1 VAHSDTG
8 ICYECDAECVG
19 AVFCGFGGQDSPDVR
34 LPKVLNVAIQAN
46 PEFWGFDGVLFSGDI
61 TYSSSKFDY
70 WNNFEENWLKDK
82 NCALGNVLI
91 RDLDN
96 EERPDVQYRSVYD
109 PDTGTTTYDGNTEID
124 ELGGPSVYLI
134 DRDATK
140 FTDGSSC
147 DESDPDDV
155 FRFHPEN
162 FGFGNKILFEEDIY
176 KNISAAWRGADT
188 GIPNFTF
195 NESGLPDGA
204 VVGQYAG
211 NVTGVYRDTATDPF
225 IHLQVQYTGGQ
236 ASAIRNGQIL
246 YLNSTCAN
254 QAYESQYLPD
264 GAYYLTKVTDNGSYT
279 DCALVGS
286 VGTED
291 FSESLTSSTWTIA
304 GSLDEQTCRS
314 RRAHGVDYE
323 NKCADLDYNYHADLG
338 VVINDSRNRIH
349 SNRKTR
355 DKFGVSNIRSA
366 DDKPRRDYTYVSVQE
381 SGYGLLVKEEET
393 DNVAL
398 VCETGIWNPT
408 WDFIYTSG
416 DDYYS
421 AFKPEDLFSV
431 SGYHSDAPSTLVNI
445 GSGLILTCGCT
456 SGEPLGLCD
465 ISTGCLPLGWSKYA
479 VSSGMYPI
487 YGRELPFY
495 GPFYEVYD
503 KDNAVRNWQQDNTI
517 KARNQTCYTPLATL
531 EVYPDCITQENN
543 YQYCNGGTTNLLN
556 HVSRLAFV
564 YRCFD
569 YQEPCSYDESG
580 RPYDGAPTGID
591 DLRRGLAGQEV
602 YMYINWG
609 DAWAGEIKRNP
620 CGCGPGVPPGNQPP
634 IMLPIKSPVTFPCFP
649 KFDLNPS
656 DYGAQDQIWKK
667 AAAAYL
673 GIEDGT
679 FDCDCPIDATGD
691 YVFLG
696 QPYTT
701 YGFIRN
707 VCGKETNSSK
717 EVIQALNDVN
727 AGTYRDTTPLDDTV
741 EPMYW
746 EFPIVYGDLN
756 GTPVP
761 WNSGLSGG
769 FVNDGG
775 TLATWGIVDGNNR
788 VVAPY
793 YPVTSGVNYNY
804 CNPATVDSTYADFDK
819 KAAFRGEWPT
829 SDVPFLITI
838 DHDNSCVGCGMTNMD
853 TTHPLSV
860 SFHSLDG
867 SYYHNNNYKYGHNN
881 CPYNYGYREERN
893 YICPSGGWASGSS
906 CAIEA
911 DFLPYTGE
919 TCETVNAFAYP
930 FVPNML
936 EGTQIPKYWSTQSS
950 SNSEN
955 AFVPVPDLVIPA
967 AYGLQT
973 TDPAIIGIG
982 EECPVFASVT
992 MDCGAGYAYSIYECI
1007 YGDYLYGQDD
1017 FYNPLSTFYNC
1028 GDCSHSYPGVNHRT
1042 VPQIDYFAVNSRYIA
1057 NFANMTTRQIYQAES
1072 MGWLCNGI
1080 GAGWAQD
1087 ELTECGLTD
1096 SISTDMP
1103 GCSGSEI
1110 IFYGCLFPGIPDS
1123 GLPGCEPCGGNPCGF
1138 IATPNS
1144 QMPGDCI
1151 LPDYLGSGFC
1161 NTVGPGNYNDSGCVI
1176 TDDCGNITDIR
1187 RGDDVTVPIETTPN
1201 WKVAC
1206 TCHCYDRFDEIA
1218 SYVHNGTDWVL
1229 NWHNCPSG
1237 NPRIIKAF
1245 SGFGI
1250 PGIGDIGPLPR
1261 SEPIACRIT
1270 SSSLTNY
1277 CEWKDNY
1284 DPNRFTYVDYKI
1296 NPPGKHSD
1304 VRNDSP
1310 CGELWP
1316 NYCDEQWGVC
1326 NGDSN
1331 VYNSTCLTPIY
1342 GDDSVRVRRKRAY
1355 PEIMTVHKIDCLG
1368 EGSGYNLHVS
1378 REYHKH
1384 SRIWTYPIDG
1394 YTCDIYN
1401 GAVEGGGYNWRRSYI
1416 GPGEG
1421 PCPSFYFHP
1430 CSGADLA
1437 EFAQVWPA
1445 VDTGDPNYNLEGPFP
1460 SYYLLPH
1467 STPSDQVTPAY
1478 PTINNSA
1485 ISTSQS
1491 LCSYHPHSGSSPNHS
1506 VTRDFRYTIK
1516 PYNAKWEEYI
1526 QVFVSGD
1533 SGAVPQQ
1540 LPLYTG
1546 VIDPP
1551 DTGVYGDYCDV
1562 ISNTG
1567 ELVNIW
1573 IPRGKVF
1580 LDSDIENGLQ
1590 DAESGVYTAEFGEF
1604 SCSGIGW
1611 AIAGPALKQ
1620 YDYGNRIRYFAA
1632 DALATSQ
1639 CDTNQRYPDL
1649 SGVTLWNYYNLFYGS
1664 GDPDS
1669 KFYNYAELII
1679 PDEEGDCNDPGRQPP
1694 PWNFYPTQGG
1704 PPGNTD
1710 DPHFGPI
1717 YNDATD
1723 IPLNRRHSCIQD
1735 STQCGGELWNN
1746 KMFFPRK
1753 PYEAGTRVTAFGA
1766 LSLCTQD
1773 TTYETASWL
1782 EGYEDLSTNGT
1793 PDILREALQTRFID
1807 ACDTDAH
1814 SVTLQSSAGIDDV
1827 IIHVSDYLPLLG
1839 MYFVDRKM
1847 NLGDYTCLQP
1857 DNGCYDFL
1865 PIHSD
1870 QTLDKMSFVPAKTWS
1885 NDKEVSF
1892 GYYLDKLV
1900 TDAQDQCLFKP
1911 FKIMVD
1917 VDCCPDTI
1925 RKVGQEDDIYEPT
1938 FMQWIDTDA
1947 SNIVC
1952 RAFGGTRDC
1961 RCSDT
1966 QCGNVLDPDFFV
1978 PSVCGNWYTIA
1989 VYNETSGVYCF
2000 GTSAESNSFMWYSS
2014 GAPCTEDSGIPTTSY
2029 FTPSGIFRIITG
2041 PDYVPSSIGPTEMLI
2056 DPVILYTEC
2065 PGDSLPGGGG
2075 SPGYDECYST
2085 TPPVT
2090 KDLWEICGYTC
2101 ELSGSGEDIPGH
2113 ECSGYYYFYTG
2124 PTYGSGCCSHL
2135 TYCDILSGPSLKFG
2149 SLSDCAVDTEASG
2162 YLNDWRN
2169 CDCSEFRS
2177 ITYYDSAPPLCEEKH
2192 NILITISED
2201 GD

>member
-1 VAHSDTG
+1 MAHSDTG

-19 AVFCGFGGQDSPDVR
+19 AVFCGNGGQDSPDVR
-34 LPKVLNVAIQAN
+34 LPKVLNVAIEAN
-46 PEFWGFDGVLFSGDI
+46 PAFWGFGGILFSGDI

-70 WNNFEENWLKDK
+70 WNNFEENWLVDK
-82 NCALGNVLI
+82 TCGNTTI

-96 EERPDVQYRSVYD
+96 ETRPDVKYRSVYD
-109 PDTGTTTYDGNTEID
+109 PDTGTITYDGNTEID

-140 FTDGSSC
+140 FTDAASC
-147 DESDPDDV
+147 DETDPNDV
-155 FRFHPEN
+155 FRHHPEN

-188 GIPNFTF
+188 GVPNFTF
-195 NESGLPDGA
+195 NEGGLPDGA
-204 VVGQYAG
+204 VVGQYTG
-211 NVTGVYRDTATDPF
+211 NVTSVYRDTATDPF
-225 IHLQVQYTGGQ
+225 IHLRVQYTGGQ

-246 YLNSTCAN
+246 HLNSTCAN

-264 GAYYLTKVTDNGSYT
+264 GAYYLTKVTHNGSYT

-323 NKCADLDYNYHADLG
+323 NKCAELDYNYHADLG

-398 VCETGIWNPT
+398 VCETGIWHPT

-465 ISTGCLPLGWSKYA
+465 ISTGCLPLGWSKYF
-479 VSSGMYPI
+479 VSNGVYPM

-495 GPFYEVYD
+495 GPFYEVYEH
-503 KDNAVRNWQQDNTI
+503 DNAVRNWQQDNTI

-531 EVYPDCITQENN
+531 EVYPDCVTQQVEYRQCGGGYTHLINN
-543 YQYCNGGTTNLLN
+543 
-556 HVSRLAFV
+556 VSRLAFV

-580 RPYDGAPTGID
+580 RPYNGAPTDID

-602 YMYINWG
+602 YMFLNIG
-609 DAWAGEIKRNP
+609 SAWAGEINRDP
-620 CGCGPGVPPGNQPP
+620 CGCNSPPPGNQPP
-634 IMLPIKSPVTFPCFP
+634 NMMSIGSPVTFPCF
-649 KFDLNPS
+649 LNWDDNP
-656 DYGAQDQIWKK
+656 DDWGAQDQLWKRY
-667 AAAAYL
+667 ASNFI
-673 GIEDGT
+673 GEEVPTTG
-679 FDCDCPIDATGD
+679 CPGPLEGD
-691 YVFLG
+691 YSFAQ

-707 VCGKETNSSK
+707 VCGKETNLSK
-717 EVIQALNDVN
+717 SVIQSLNSVN
-727 AGTYRDTTPLDDTV
+727 TGAYRNTTPENNTV

-746 EFPIVYGDLN
+746 EFPIVEPTGSTGGWGGGLN
-756 GTPVP
+756 
-761 WNSGLSGG
+761 S
-769 FVNDGG
+769 FVNDSG
-775 TLATWGIVDGNNR
+775 TLATWGIVDQNNR
-788 VVAPY
+788 LVAPY
-793 YPVTSGVNYNY
+793 FPYKSGEQLDI
-804 CNPATVDSTYADFDK
+804 CNPSTVVATYTEFDEVEAF
-819 KAAFRGEWPT
+819 KANWPK
-829 SDVPFLITI
+829 DNVPFLIRVI
-838 DHDNSCVGCGMTNMD
+838 HNNNCVGCGTNNMSSNALEVTLTSLD
-853 TTHPLSV
+853 TTYTHNSDNKYGFTHCGYNFDIAYEPTYTCESGFGLEPCDQSGI
-860 SFHSLDG
+860 FADKYTDTTCACLDG
-867 SYYHNNNYKYGHNN
+867 VTI
-881 CPYNYGYREERN
+881 PLTR
-893 YICPSGGWASGSS
+893 
-906 CAIEA
+906 
-911 DFLPYTGE
+911 
-919 TCETVNAFAYP
+919 TV
-930 FVPNML
+930 L
-936 EGTQIPKYWSTQSS
+936 EGTDIVKYISTTNPN
-950 SNSEN
+950 NSEN
-955 AFVPVPDLVIPA
+955 AFYPIRDCSFEPSLPVQDYFEADDGNVIP
-967 AYGLQT
+967 YVNISLSCGNPINSLYQVYYSDGLS
-973 TDPAIIGIG
+973 
-982 EECPVFASVT
+982 EF
-992 MDCGAGYAYSIYECI
+992 YS
-1007 YGDYLYGQDD
+1007 
-1017 FYNPLSTFYNC
+1017 C
-1028 GDCSHSYPGVNHRT
+1028 GDCSHSYPGVNNRSNISVEWILVAEKYAYLFDRLSTEQIYSIQSLLENGLQFTMVNGDICPSSPGDGSDPCSFDQNFVNARMGCCGSQSGVAFAVTNLPSCDGSRVIGYGCLLPGVDEPEPLSRSLAGGFFTGHLTSPIFGQCQVSTGSPCDIGDGSTDLYNTGCAITDNCGDSTYLIDGEELSVLPVNALCGCNCIGTFDPVYEYTYHSSSVCGSQWLSNVVNFPYAVNGVNDPTTATNADGGDGPVVYAVSGGGIPGFGDFGPIPLNEKMAKFLGGSRT
-1042 VPQIDYFAVNSRYIA
+1042 VPA
-1057 NFANMTTRQIYQAES
+1057 
-1072 MGWLCNGI
+1072 
-1080 GAGWAQD
+1080 
-1087 ELTECGLTD
+1087 
-1096 SISTDMP
+1096 
-1103 GCSGSEI
+1103 CS
-1110 IFYGCLFPGIPDS
+1110 
-1123 GLPGCEPCGGNPCGF
+1123 
-1138 IATPNS
+1138 
-1144 QMPGDCI
+1144 
-1151 LPDYLGSGFC
+1151 
-1161 NTVGPGNYNDSGCVI
+1161 
-1176 TDDCGNITDIR
+1176 
-1187 RGDDVTVPIETTPN
+1187 
-1201 WKVAC
+1201 WKTNV
-1206 TCHCYDRFDEIA
+1206 DQ
-1218 SYVHNGTDWVL
+1218 N
-1229 NWHNCPSG
+1229 
-1237 NPRIIKAF
+1237 AF
-1245 SGFGI
+1245 
-1250 PGIGDIGPLPR
+1250 
-1261 SEPIACRIT
+1261 
-1270 SSSLTNY
+1270 TN
-1277 CEWKDNY
+1277 
-1284 DPNRFTYVDYKI
+1284 VDYKI
-1296 NPPGKHSD
+1296 NPPGKHSE

-1316 NYCDEQWGVC
+1316 NYCDVQWTAC
-1326 NGDSN
+1326 PANGD
-1331 VYNSTCLTPIY
+1331 VYRSTCLTPIY
-1342 GDDSVRVRRKRAY
+1342 GDTSVRVRRKRAY

-1368 EGSGYNLHVS
+1368 GGSGYNLHVS
-1378 REYHKH
+1378 REYYNH
-1384 SRIWTYPIDG
+1384 SRAWYYPLDG
-1394 YTCDIYN
+1394 YTCDTYK
-1401 GAVEGGGYNWRRSYI
+1401 GAVRGGGYNWRRSYI
-1416 GPGEG
+1416 GPGKG

-1430 CSGADLA
+1430 CSGADLN
-1437 EFAQVWPA
+1437 EFTQVWPA

-1478 PTINNSA
+1478 PTIDNSA

-1506 VTRDFRYTIK
+1506 VTRDFRYTTK
-1516 PYNAKWEEYI
+1516 PYNAKWEEYV

-1580 LDSDIENGLQ
+1580 LDSDIENALQ

-1620 YDYGNRIRYFAA
+1620 YDYGNQIRYFAA

-1664 GDPDS
+1664 GDPDNR
-1669 KFYNYAELII
+1669 FYNYVELII
-1679 PDEEGDCNDPGRQPP
+1679 PDEEGDCNDPGRQSP
-1694 PWNFYPTQGG
+1694 PWNFSPVQGG
-1704 PPGNTD
+1704 PPNNTS

-1717 YNDATD
+1717 YDTSTD
-1723 IPLNRRHSCIQD
+1723 VPLNRRHSCIQD

-1782 EGYEDLSTNGT
+1782 EGYEDLSANGT
-1793 PDILREALQTRFID
+1793 PDILREAMQTRFID

-1814 SVTLQSSAGIDDV
+1814 SVILQSSVGIDDV

-1857 DNGCYDFL
+1857 DSGCYDFL

-1925 RKVGQEDDIYEPT
+1925 RKVGQENDIYEPT
-1938 FMQWIDTDA
+1938 YMSWISTDVPGLA
-1947 SNIVC
+1947 CQSLMGPIACNCFSTRCQNIVKP
-1952 RAFGGTRDC
+1952 
-1961 RCSDT
+1961 
-1966 QCGNVLDPDFFV
+1966 NVQV
-1978 PSVCGNWYTIA
+1978 TWYQIVT
-1989 VYNETSGVYCF
+1989 
-2000 GTSAESNSFMWYSS
+2000 
-2014 GAPCTEDSGIPTTSY
+2014 
-2029 FTPSGIFRIITG
+2029 
-2041 PDYVPSSIGPTEMLI
+2041 
-2056 DPVILYTEC
+2056 YTEC
-2065 PGDSLPGGGG
+2065 DPCFGGCPPDYSSSIRIIESGLPVDSGCNGEIASLKNPEDNGFAFTVTDSPEVAGKIYTGATYDPFACDGSGLCYAYDYQGTETFNIGAATNVGILGGGTVG
-2075 SPGYDECYST
+2075 GYRCGNNIYIPGYTNASHF
-2085 TPPVT
+2085 
-2090 KDLWEICGYTC
+2090 LANSGTC
-2101 ELSGSGEDIPGH
+2101 EIGKDNLNVCQLLTNAFSVPLSGTLISLSSGHVNGNYGYVFH
-2113 ECSGYYYFYTG
+2113 ECECGQKTANSTA
-2124 PTYGSGCCSHL
+2124 TI
-2135 TYCDILSGPSLKFG
+2135 CD
-2149 SLSDCAVDTEASG
+2149 DT
-2162 YLNDWRN
+2162 
-2169 CDCSEFRS
+2169 
-2177 ITYYDSAPPLCEEKH
+2177 H
-2192 NILITISED
+2192 NIMIEISEV
-2201 GD
+2201 

>member
-46 PEFWGFDGVLFSGDI
+46 PAFWGFGGVLFSGDI

-70 WNNFEENWLKDK
+70 WNQFEENWLKDK
-82 NCALGNVLI
+82 RCTLGDVVI

-96 EERPDVQYRSVYD
+96 EQRPDVQYRSVYD
-109 PDTGTTTYDGNTEID
+109 PDTGTITYSGNTEIN

-140 FTDGSSC
+140 FTDGASC
-147 DESDPDDV
+147 DENDPDDV

-188 GIPNFTF
+188 GVPNFTF

-225 IHLQVQYTGGQ
+225 IHLRVQYTGSQ

-279 DCALVGS
+279 DCALIGS

-323 NKCADLDYNYHADLG
+323 NKCAELDYNYHADLG

-349 SNRKTR
+349 SNRTTR
-355 DKFGVSNIRSA
+355 DKFGWTNTRSA

-381 SGYGLLVKEEET
+381 SGHGLLVKEEET

-416 DDYYS
+416 NDYYS

-479 VSSGMYPI
+479 VSSGMYPM

-543 YQYCNGGTTNLLN
+543 YQYCDGGYTNLIN
-556 HVSRLAFV
+556 NVSRLAFV

-580 RPYDGAPTGID
+580 RPYNGAPSGID

-609 DAWAGEIKRNP
+609 NAWAGEIARDP
-620 CGCGPGVPPGNQPP
+620 CGCDPPIPPGYRPP
-634 IMLPIKSPVTFPCFP
+634 RMMSIQSPVTFPCFP
-649 KFDLNPS
+649 KFDLDPS
-656 DYGAQDQIWKK
+656 GYGAQDQIWKM

-673 GIEDGT
+673 DAEDVE
-679 FDCDCPIDATGD
+679 FSCDCPIEATGD
-691 YVFLG
+691 YAFIR

-717 EVIQALNDVN
+717 AVIQALNDVN
-727 AGTYRDTTPLDDTV
+727 AGTYRNTTPLDDTV

-746 EFPIVYGDLN
+746 EFPVVSGDLN

-761 WNSGLSGG
+761 WNSGLGG
-769 FVNDGG
+769 FVNDSG

-793 YPVTSGVNYNY
+793 YPVTSGINYDY
-804 CNPATVDSTYADFDK
+804 CDPATVNSIYADFDR

-838 DHDNSCVGCGMTNMD
+838 DHDNSCVGCSMTSMD

-881 CPYNYGYREERN
+881 CPYNYGFREERQ
-893 YICPSGGWASGSS
+893 YVCPSGGFASGSA
-906 CAIEA
+906 CGIEA

-919 TCETVNAFAYP
+919 TCETINTFGYP
-930 FVPNML
+930 FVPIML
-936 EGTQIPKYWSTQSS
+936 EGTQIPEYWSTQNPA
-950 SNSEN
+950 NSEN
-955 AFVPVPDLVIPA
+955 SFVPISGLFIPA
-967 AYGLQT
+967 QYGLQT
-973 TDPAIIGIG
+973 TDPELVGIG
-982 EECPVFASVT
+982 EESPVFASVT
-992 MDCGAGYAYSIYECI
+992 MDCGAGYAYDIYECT
-1007 YGDYLYGQDD
+1007 YGDYLYGQDY
-1017 FYNPLSTFYNC
+1017 FYNPLSTFYSC
-1028 GDCSHSYPGVNHRT
+1028 GDCSHSYPGVNNRA
-1042 VPQIDYFAVNSRYIA
+1042 VPKIDYFGVNSRYIA
-1057 NFANMTTRQIYQAES
+1057 NFQTMTTKQIYMAEAE
-1072 MGWLCNGI
+1072 GWLCG
-1080 GAGWAQD
+1080 G
-1087 ELTECGLTD
+1087 LTASWGTTPGPFGGTCGLTD
-1096 SISTDMP
+1096 SITTNMP

-1110 IFYGCLFPGIPDS
+1110 IFYGCLFPTIPDGGLS
-1123 GLPGCEPCGGNPCGF
+1123 GCNPCGGSACGF
-1138 IATPNS
+1138 IGNPDS
-1144 QMPGDCI
+1144 QIPGDCI
-1151 LPDYLGSGFC
+1151 IPDYAGSGFC
-1161 NTVGPGNYNDSGCVI
+1161 NTVGPGNYNNSGCLI
-1176 TDDCGNITDIR
+1176 LDSCGNITDINI
-1187 RGDDVTVPIETTPN
+1187 GGVSTPIETTPN
-1201 WKVAC
+1201 WQVAC
-1206 TCHCYDRFDEIA
+1206 TCHCHGRFDEIA
-1218 SYVHNGTDWVL
+1218 SYVHDGNDWVL

-1237 NPRIIKAF
+1237 NPNIIKAF

-1250 PGIGDIGPLPR
+1250 PGIGDIGPLPGNGD
-1261 SEPIACRIT
+1261 PIACRIT
-1270 SSSLTNY
+1270 TSSLTDY
-1277 CEWKDNY
+1277 CQWKDNY
-1284 DPNRFTYVDYKI
+1284 DPNRFTNVDYKI
-1296 NPPGKHSD
+1296 NPPGKHKD

-1310 CGELWP
+1310 CRELWP

-1326 NGDSN
+1326 SGDSN
-1331 VYNSTCLTPIY
+1331 VYTSTCLTPIY

-1355 PEIMTVHKIDCLG
+1355 PEIMTVHRIDCLG

-1384 SRIWTYPIDG
+1384 SRSWTYPIDG
-1394 YTCDIYN
+1394 YTCDIYK
-1401 GAVEGGGYNWRRSYI
+1401 GAVRGGGYNWRRSYI
-1416 GPGEG
+1416 GAGKG
-1421 PCPSFYFHP
+1421 PCPFFYFHP
-1430 CSGADLA
+1430 CSGADLN
-1437 EFAQVWPA
+1437 EFAQLWPT

-1460 SYYLLPH
+1460 SYYPLEH
-1467 STPSDQVTPAY
+1467 SVPSDQVTPAY

-1491 LCSYHPHSGSSPNHS
+1491 LCSYHPHSGSSLNHW
-1506 VTRDFRYTIK
+1506 VTRDFRYTTE
-1516 PYNAKWEEYI
+1516 PYNAEWQEYV

-1533 SGAVPQQ
+1533 SGPIPRQ

-1562 ISNTG
+1562 TSNTG

-1620 YDYGNRIRYFAA
+1620 YDYGNQIRYFAA

-1639 CDTNQRYPDL
+1639 CDTNQKYPDL
-1649 SGVTLWNYYNLFYGS
+1649 SGVTLWSHYNLFYGS
-1664 GDPDS
+1664 GYPDNR
-1669 KFYNYAELII
+1669 FYNYVKYII
-1679 PDEEGDCNDPGRQPP
+1679 PDEEGGCNDPAGHGP

-1717 YNDATD
+1717 YNDATG
-1723 IPLNRRHSCIQD
+1723 IPINRIHSCIQD

-1753 PYEAGTRVTAFGA
+1753 PYEVGTRVTAFGA

-1782 EGYEDLSTNGT
+1782 EGYEDLSANGT

-1857 DNGCYDFL
+1857 DSGCYDFL

-1938 FMQWIDTDA
+1938 FMQWIDTNA
-1947 SNIVC
+1947 SDVVC
-1952 RAFGGTRDC
+1952 RAFGGERICT
-1961 RCSDT
+1961 CSDT
-1966 QCGNVLDPDFFV
+1966 QCGNVLDPDIFV
-1978 PSVCGNWYTIA
+1978 PSICGKWYTIT
-1989 VYNETSGVYCF
+1989 VYEEVTGAFCP
-2000 GTSAESNSFMWYSS
+2000 GTQAESNSFIWYES
-2014 GAPCTEDSGIPTTSY
+2014 GGPCTDTSGVPRSSY
-2029 FTPSGIFRIITG
+2029 FTEGDELRIIAG
-2041 PDYVPSSIGPTEMLI
+2041 PDYMPSSIGPTSMLI
-2056 DPVILYTEC
+2056 DPIINDTTC
-2065 PGDSLPGGGG
+2065 PGDSPPGGAGG
-2075 SPGYDECYST
+2075 GEYHECYSQS
-2085 TPPVT
+2085 PPVT
-2090 KDLWEICGYTC
+2090 KDLWDVCGYTC
-2101 ELSGSGEDIPGH
+2101 ELTGSGGDIPGH
-2113 ECSGYYYFYTG
+2113 ECSGNYYFYTG
-2124 PTYGSGCCSHL
+2124 PTYGSGCCTHL
-2135 TYCDILSGPSLKFG
+2135 TYCHILAGPAMRFT
-2149 SLSDCAVDTEASG
+2149 SLSECGPDAEASG
-2162 YLNDWRN
+2162 YPDAWRT
-2169 CDCSEFRS
+2169 CDCSQYRNVQYLNS
-2177 ITYYDSAPPLCEEKH
+2177 PPPLCGEKH

-2201 GD
+2201 